1 MYMKEANYTMEKV
14 NDEYKLKEVVDGVAQ
29 FVGDSIS
36 SIAQGEIVGRWYNPI
51 EINNINIEK
60 NHLPFWGKNLLGSHP
75 KLQKIDS
82 VINYLDEGTDF
93 GGLLYKAENLTYI
106 KEIKSSK
113 VSNFY
118 QTFYGCEKIEQLP
131 ELDFHIS
138 NSSTM
143 NFTETFKKCYKLKE
157 IRIKNLN
164 GNSFRRSSM
173 ALNFSDCLELT
184 NDSVNNII
192 NNISKYTIMGSDD
205 LLPYVLVF
213 NNNKKEY
220 FLNTYCRILD
230 EENVFLP
237 MEIVDSSFVSAITL
251 MDYITNKKGIALQ
264 FNEVDSQ

>member
-1 MYMKEANYTMEKV
+1 MYMKEASYTMEKV

-36 SIAQGEIVGRWYNPI
+36 STGQGGIVGRWYNPI

-82 VINYLDEGTDF
+82 VINYLDEETDF
-93 GGLLYKAENLTYI
+93 SGLFYKAENLTYI

-118 QTFYGCEKIEQLP
+118 QTFYGCEKIERLP

-138 NSSTM
+138 SSNTM

-164 GNSFRRSSM
+164 GNSFRYSPM
-173 ALNFSDCLELT
+173 ELNFSDCLELT
-184 NDSVNNII
+184 NNSVNNII
-192 NNISKYTIMGSDD
+192 NNISKYTIMGTEG

-237 MEIVDSSFVSAITL
+237 MEIVDSSIEGAMNL
-251 MDYITNKKGIALQ
+251 MNYITNKKGITLQ
-264 FNEVDSQ
+264 FSEADSQ

>member
-36 SIAQGEIVGRWYNPI
+36 SIAQGTIIGRWYNPI

-82 VINYLDEGTDF
+82 VINYLDEETDF
-93 GGLLYKAENLTYI
+93 SGLFYKAENLTYI

-118 QTFYGCEKIEQLP
+118 QTFYGCEKIERLP

-143 NFTETFKKCYKLKE
+143 NFTEIFKKCYKLKE

-164 GNSFRRSSM
+164 GNSFRYSPM
-173 ALNFSDCLELT
+173 ELNFSDCLELI
-184 NDSVNNII
+184 NNSVNNII
-192 NNISKYTIMGSDD
+192 NNISKYTIMGTEG
-205 LLPYVLVF
+205 LLPYILVF

-220 FLNTYCRILD
+220 FLNTYCKILD
-230 EENVFLP
+230 EENIFLP
-237 MEIVDSSFVSAITL
+237 MKIVDSSIEGAMNL
-251 MDYITNKKGIALQ
+251 MNYITNKKGIT
-264 FNEVDSQ
+264 F

>member
-1 MYMKEANYTMEKV
+1 MMKEAEYTMEKV

-60 NHLPFWGKNLLGSHP
+60 NYLPFWGKNLLGSHP

-82 VINYLDEGTDF
+82 VINYLDGETDF
-93 GGLLYKAENLTYI
+93 SGLFYKAENLTYI

-164 GNSFRRSSM
+164 GNSFRYSPM
-173 ALNFSDCLELT
+173 ELNFSDCLELT
-184 NDSVNNII
+184 NNSVNNII
-192 NNISKYTIMGSDD
+192 NNISKYTIMGTEGS
-205 LLPYVLVF
+205 LPYILVF

-220 FLNTYCRILD
+220 FLNTYCKILD

-237 MEIVDSSFVSAITL
+237 MKIVDSSIEGAMNL
-251 MDYITNKKGIALQ
+251 MDYITNKKGITLQ